1 MLTRVLRTV
10 PLDQVDQR
18 SKAGVYLRRLRE
30 DLRRQLGREPS
41 ASEAL
46 LIDRAAVSTLL
57 IEAIE
62 QHVLSLDSLVGK
74 AGVTACVL
82 QRDQLLVSL
91 SRLLRQLGL
100 KGKAKRAPQTLDE
113 YVRARDAAKN

>member
-10 PLDQVDQR
+10 PLDRVDQR
-18 SKAGVYLRRLRE
+18 SQAGVYLRCLRD
-30 DLRRQLGREPS
+30 DLRQQLGREPS

-46 LIDRAAVSTLL
+46 LIDRVAVSTLL

-62 QHVLSLDSLVGK
+62 QHVLSLDSLVGQ
-74 AGVTACVL
+74 AGVVAVAL

-100 KGKAKRAPQTLDE
+100 KGKARRVPQTLEE
-113 YVRARDAAKN
+113 YVRARDAAK